1 MRGRFHFCSA
11 FFPHGIP
18 EQMLV
23 ICFPCGILC
32 GMVCFLD
39 NEAALSPLF
48 SALFFTSPEISDFL
62 LALFFPFLLC
72 AISLSAGYASFLL
85 IICFGKAFLF
95 SFFCFGLCL
104 SLKLSCVVCLMVCL
118 SSSVSLVLLYGFCRH
133 HLASRE
139 VPSLPEV
146 LSFFLVILVVGL
158 LFYCRFIPAAS
169 VLLNF

>member
-11 FFPHGIP
+11 FFPHGIA
-18 EQMLV
+18 EQILA

-39 NEAALSPLF
+39 NEAALAPFF
-48 SALFFTSPEISDFL
+48 SALLNTSPEISDFL
-62 LALFFPFLLC
+62 LALFFPFLLS

-95 SFFCFGLCL
+95 GFFCFGLCL
-104 SLKLSCVVCLMVCL
+104 SLKLSSVMCFMVCL

-133 HLASRE
+133 HFASKE
-139 VPSLPEV
+139 VPSLPEM

-158 LFYCRFIPAAS
+158 LFYCRFIPAAT